1 MEEQPRE
8 MELNF
13 GNADKENLDSA
24 VENPA
29 ADTETDHSGG
39 GIIDRENASNMSA
52 PVQNSESPAAAT
64 SPVDSMLRS
73 RYPANRPAGTLPLNS
88 GVHEQITT
96 LEMAISG
103 KSYGSALRILREQN
117 NLTYKELEQ
126 VTMIQ
131 PRFQEALENERPD
144 QPLVYVI
151 AQIRTLCRFY
161 KLSNATSDALVAKLK
176 EQLEYSCNDE
186 IIGSLDV
193 DRSGAEAN
201 ERKLKKILFGIITA
215 AVAVVLLIT
224 VLAILLS
231 GGCSSDEMPQSPAEK
246 SGPASQI
253 TAAPGDN
260 AEKFDSTAVYSLL
273 EPPTLDLPKLP
284 VAE

>member
-29 ADTETDHSGG
+29 ADTETDYSGG
-39 GIIDRENASNMSA
+39 GIIDRENVSNMSA

-88 GVHEQITT
+88 GIHEQITA

-201 ERKLKKILFGIITA
+201 ERKLKKILFGIIAA

-260 AEKFDSTAVYSLL
+260 AEKFDSNAVYSLL